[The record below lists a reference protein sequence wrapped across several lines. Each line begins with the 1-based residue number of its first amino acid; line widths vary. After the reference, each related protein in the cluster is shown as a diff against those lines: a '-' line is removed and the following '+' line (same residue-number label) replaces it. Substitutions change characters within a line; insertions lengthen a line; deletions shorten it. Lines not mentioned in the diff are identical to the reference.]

1 MGQTLMRTKTEA
13 KRQEIIQAAAKIFEE
28 FGFERASMSK
38 ICSKVGG
45 SKTTLYNYFSSK
57 EELFFEVVS
66 ISNSQEFDF
75 TFEVLN
81 SSEEI
86 ENVDAQLRE
95 FGKRF
100 LSFLYSPKLIKL
112 RRLTI
117 SQSGITDLGKI
128 TYNNRILK
136 SRDLVSKYLAK
147 AMEAKK
153 IKQTDT
159 VVAARHLYGLLESEL
174 MYQFLFQIDVE
185 YSKQDMDDMVDRAVE
200 AFMAAYGI

>member
-1 MGQTLMRTKTEA
+1 MRTKTEA

>member
-1 MGQTLMRTKTEA
+1 MRIKTEA
-13 KRQEIIQAAAKIFEE
+13 KRQEIIQSAAEIFEE

-38 ICSKVGG
+38 ICSRVGG

-66 ISNSQEFDF
+66 ISNSDDFDF
-75 TFEVLN
+75 AFEVLN
-81 SSEEI
+81 SSKNI
-86 ENVDAQLRE
+86 ENVHDQLCE

-185 YSKQDMDDMVDRAVE
+185 HSKQDMNDMVDRAVDV
-200 AFMAAYGI
+200 FMSAYGI